1 MRTLYLKI
9 FIWFWLAMAMVG
21 TVFVISAATMM
32 RQDVSEEWRSLIGGG
47 LDLTA
52 ERAIEVYER
61 DGSEDLAGFLSGL
74 ESRTRSAPFLF
85 NEQMEELSGREI
97 PQEVRD
103 LASRATESDETIFDR
118 VGRRLIAAK
127 LVSGPAGGR
136 YVIMSEMPRRRM
148 DRRPPRTM
156 LPFLGWLDEPQEV
169 LILVLAVVATS
180 GVVCYGLARYL
191 VAPVLKLRDA
201 TRSLSGGDLAVR
213 VGPAVGK
220 RRDELSDLANDFD
233 FMAERVE
240 SLVTTQR
247 QLLSDISHE
256 LRSPLARLNVA
267 LGLARQRA
275 GDEANDALD
284 RIEREAERLNEL
296 IGQLLVLAQL
306 EEDAGAHESA
316 PVNLKR
322 LVDEIAADADF
333 EARSGNRSVRVA
345 ASEPV
350 TIAGNEGL
358 LRSAIENVVRNAVR
372 YTDAGTE
379 VEVSLEKRDTGEGQ
393 AIAVVRVRDHGPGVP
408 PEALEDLFRPFY
420 RVADARERKTG
431 GTGLGLAISERA
443 VRWHGGSLAAENAA
457 DGGFVVEICLP
468 RGDDDNVAS

>member
-9 FIWFWLAMAMVG
+9 FVWFWLAMALVG
-21 TVFVISAATMM
+21 TVFVISAATLM

-61 DGSEDLAGFLSGL
+61 DGSEALAGFLSEL
-74 ESRTRSAPFLF
+74 ESRTRSASYLF
-85 NEQMEELSGREI
+85 DEQMAELSGREM
-97 PQEVRD
+97 PQEALD
-103 LASRATESDETIFDR
+103 LASLAMESDETIFDR

-136 YVIMSEMPRRRM
+136 YIIMSEMPRRRM
-148 DRRPPRTM
+148 DRRPQRRM
-156 LPFLGWLDEPQEV
+156 GPFLGWLDEPQEV
-169 LILVLAVVATS
+169 LVLVLAVVATS

-191 VAPVLKLRDA
+191 VAPVNKLRDA

-233 FMAERVE
+233 LRVE

-275 GDEANDALD
+275 GDGANDALD

-296 IGQLLVLAQL
+296 IGQLLVLARL
-306 EEDAGAHESA
+306 EADAGAHECA
-316 PVNLKR
+316 PVDLER
-322 LVDEIAADADF
+322 LIGEIVADADF
-333 EARSGNRSVRVA
+333 EARSGNRSVRVV

-350 TIAGNEGL
+350 SIPGNEGL
-358 LRSAIENVVRNAVR
+358 LRSAIENIVRNAVR
-372 YTDAGTE
+372 YTEESTA
-379 VEVSLEKRDTGEGQ
+379 VEVSLEKRG
-393 AIAVVRVRDHGPGVP
+393 ADHSHQRQRSWARGTARGV
-408 PEALEDLFRPFY
+408 
-420 RVADARERKTG
+420 
-431 GTGLGLAISERA
+431 
-443 VRWHGGSLAAENAA
+443 GGSVPSL
-457 DGGFVVEICLP
+457 LP
-468 RGDDDNVAS
+468 RR

>member
-9 FIWFWLAMAMVG
+9 FVWFWLAMVLVG
-21 TVFVISAATMM
+21 SVFVISAATLM
-32 RQDVSEEWRSLIGGG
+32 RQDVSDELRPMIGGG
-47 LDLTA
+47 LVMMA
-52 ERAIEVYER
+52 NRAIEVYER
-61 DGSEDLAGFLSGL
+61 DGIEALDEVMRELAR
-74 ESRTRSAPFLF
+74 RTRSTPFLF
-85 NEQMEELSGREI
+85 GEQLEELRGRE
-97 PQEVRD
+97 VSDAARD
-103 LASRATESDETIFDR
+103 LVTRAFETDETVFAQT
-118 VGRRLIAAK
+118 RRGQLAAR
-127 LVSGPAGGR
+127 LVEGPAGGR
-136 YVIMSEMPRRRM
+136 YVILSQIPQGRSG
-148 DRRPPRTM
+148 RRPPRT
-156 LPFLGWLDEPQEV
+156 LSSFFFWLDEPREV
-169 LILVLAVVATS
+169 LILLLAVAATS

-191 VAPVLKLRDA
+191 VAPVQKLREA
-201 TRSLSGGDLAVR
+201 TRSLSGGDLGVR

-220 RRDELSDLANDFD
+220 RHDELSDLAHDFD
-233 FMAERVE
+233 FMAERVGL
-240 SLVTTQR
+240 LVTTQR

-275 GDEANDALD
+275 GAGANDALD

-296 IGQLLVLAQL
+296 IGQLLVLARL
-306 EEDAGAHESA
+306 EEDMDAHEST
-316 PVNLKR
+316 PVNLAR
-322 LVDEIAADADF
+322 IVDEIASDADF
-333 EARSGNRSVRVA
+333 EARSGNRTVRVT

-372 YTDAGTE
+372 YTNEGTE
-379 VEVSLEKRDTGEGQ
+379 VEVSLEKRDLGEGQ
-393 AIAVVRVRDHGPGVP
+393 SVSVVRVRDHGPGVP

-457 DGGFVVEICLP
+457 DGGFVVELLLP
-468 RGDDDNVAS
+468 LGE

>member
-9 FIWFWLAMAMVG
+9 FVWFWLAMALVG
-21 TVFVISAATMM
+21 TVFVISAVTMM
-32 RQDVSEEWRSLIGGG
+32 RQDVSEEWRPLIGGG

-52 ERAIEVYER
+52 QRAIEVYER
-61 DGSEDLAGFLSGL
+61 DGGEALAEFMGWL
-74 ESRTRSAPFLF
+74 ESRTHSVPFLF
-85 NEQMEELSGREI
+85 NERMEELSGREVS
-97 PQEVRD
+97 PDTRD
-103 LASRATESDETIFDR
+103 LATRALESDETIFDQI
-118 VGRRLIAAK
+118 GRRQVAARM
-127 LVSGPAGGR
+127 VSGPAGGS
-136 YVIMSEMPRRRM
+136 YVFMSEMPRRGVG
-148 DRRPPRTM
+148 RRPQRSVF
-156 LPFLGWLDEPQEV
+156 PFLGWLDEPGEV
-169 LILVLAVVATS
+169 LFMVLAVVATS

-191 VAPVLKLRDA
+191 VAPVQKLREA
-201 TRSLSGGDLAVR
+201 TRSFSGGDLEVR
-213 VGPAVGK
+213 VGPSVGK
-220 RRDELSDLANDFD
+220 RHDELSDLANDFD
-233 FMAERVE
+233 LMAERVGL
-240 SLVTTQR
+240 LVTTQR

-275 GDEANDALD
+275 GDGASGALD

-296 IGQLLVLAQL
+296 IGQLLVLARL
-306 EEDAGAHESA
+306 EEDMGAHESV
-316 PVNLKR
+316 PVNLAR
-322 LVDEIAADADF
+322 VVDEIAADADF

-372 YTDAGTE
+372 YTEEGTE
-379 VEVSLEKRDTGEGQ
+379 VEVSLEKRDLGEGQ
-393 AIAVVRVRDHGPGVP
+393 SIAVVRVRDHGPGVP

-443 VRWHGGSLAAENAA
+443 VRWHSGSLAAENAA
-457 DGGFVVEICLP
+457 DGGFVVEIHLP
-468 RGDDDNVAS
+468 ANG